1 MMISRSRFAG
11 WCCLGLFVQ
20 QGHGFSP
27 SSIRTAAIERIQG
40 RSGISLQ
47 AGVSSTDSYL
57 NSLSRSKPNSL
68 SRSKPLAITSKSPTE
83 RRIEMLDAGLKGNR
97 QSLSLL
103 FDEIEST
110 RRRNGGKAVDEL
122 FNDLLTVVD
131 MEQNVE
137 QASSLVRKQFPWWTR
152 FRFMGRISKRARRAS
167 LQRVLNISTPTAEE
181 DRDDAD
187 AAKKRRKRSLA
198 ILLRSL
204 AKSSSSTEDDDEDE
218 AKNKNKPLTIMDFEK
233 AAKRDAKLQINPK
246 DMSSRLPPGLETPKY
261 SVLVTQP
268 KVGFEIRKYEDFA
281 VCMVPMNQPVPVNA
295 SASATDAKLSNPQL
309 AGAGSFGALA
319 GYLFGKNDQSTAMKM
334 TTPVFS
340 NGSDDDRQMSF
351 VMPSEYWK
359 NIDAAP
365 KPLEGSRVQ
374 LKKQMGGERAVKM
387 FGGFATK
394 QQVEAQ
400 TKELMQIIA
409 KQNEWMTAS
418 QEEQVTSA
426 QYNDP
431 FTPPWKR
438 LNEVSVPVVPLMKK

>member
-1 MMISRSRFAG
+1 MMISRSRFAV

-27 SSIRTAAIERIQG
+27 SSIRTAAIERSQG

-57 NSLSRSKPNSL
+57 NSL

-97 QSLSLL
+97 PSLSLL

-122 FNDLLTVVD
+122 FSDLLTVVD
-131 MEQNVE
+131 VEQNVD
-137 QASSLVRKQFPWWTR
+137 QASSLARKTFPWWTR

-204 AKSSSSTEDDDEDE
+204 AKSSSSAEDDQE
-218 AKNKNKPLTIMDFEK
+218 ANKNKPLTIMDFEK
-233 AAKRDAKLQINPK
+233 AAKRDAKLQINPT

-261 SVLVTQP
+261 SVLVRQP
-268 KVGFEIRKYEDFA
+268 KVGFEIRKYEDFS

-309 AGAGSFGALA
+309 AGAGAFGALA

-351 VMPSEYWK
+351 VMPSEYWG

-400 TKELMQIIA
+400 TKELMEIIA
-409 KQNEWMTAS
+409 KQDEWMIAS
-418 QEEQVTSA
+418 QEDQEVTSA

-438 LNEVSVPVVPLMKK
+438 LNEVSVLVVPLMKK